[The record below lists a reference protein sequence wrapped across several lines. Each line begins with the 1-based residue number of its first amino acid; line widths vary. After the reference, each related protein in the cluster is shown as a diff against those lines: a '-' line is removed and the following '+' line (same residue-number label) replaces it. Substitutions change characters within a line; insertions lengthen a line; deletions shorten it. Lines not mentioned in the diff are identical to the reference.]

1 MREEI
6 IKIVTFFDLF
16 DYPLNSFEIWQY
28 LDKKHNLGDVL
39 IALENS
45 LDVIQCQN
53 GLYFLPG
60 RSDIIS
66 TRQKRY
72 NYTNNKF
79 KIAKRFSYFFRLLPF
94 VQMISV
100 ANVIGSHNLRDGSDI
115 DFFIITSP
123 GRIWLSRLFC
133 AGLAK
138 LLHSRPTQKNKKDKI
153 CLSFYV
159 STDHLDL
166 YDLRLPEEDPY
177 FDYWIRGLVLLYNK
191 NKTYESLL
199 VANNLR
205 SRDIVLP
212 QKRSNLFLD
221 YLERVTKKWQLKIM
235 SPELK
240 AEMNTSD
247 GVVINDNT
255 LKLYLRDRRR
265 EFLKNYN
272 NKLHEII
279 KKNT

>member
-45 LDVIQCQN
+45 LDVIQYQN

-191 NKTYESLL
+191 NKIYESLL

-205 SRDIVLP
+205 SGDIVLP